1 MLHQPPPKLYWCTS
15 HARLAEDKD
24 QFGNPC
30 CKRGLGGI
38 LLPCHAVEYTL
49 NVAEINRLS
58 QGSAKGD
65 MKLIASVV
73 LGETP
78 DTQYMIPVLYKRK
91 RKRKCTSS

>member
-1 MLHQPPPKLYWCTS
+1 MLHDPPPKLYWCTS
-15 HARLAEDKD
+15 HQRLAEEVTPD
-24 QFGNPC
+24 GRHR
-30 CKRGLGGI
+30 CKYGLPGI

-73 LGETP
+73 LGQTP
-78 DTQYMIPVLYKRK
+78 ETQYIIPVLYKRK
-91 RKRKCTSS
+91 RKCTSS